1 MSLKCPK
8 CECERI
14 DTKDIARKTGGS
26 VGTLAGATG
35 GALGAL
41 SGAEIGGSVGTLGG
55 PGGVVFGAIVGAL
68 IGGAT
73 GCILGASLG
82 EAIDQ
87 HVLNNCL
94 CLRCGYSFSDRTSM
108 ARHQ

>member
-1 MSLKCPK
+1 MNLKCPK

-35 GALGAL
+35 GVLGAL

-55 PGGVVFGAIVGAL
+55 PGTAP
-68 IGGAT
+68 
-73 GCILGASLG
+73 
-82 EAIDQ
+82 
-87 HVLNNCL
+87 
-94 CLRCGYSFSDRTSM
+94 DR
-108 ARHQ
+108 